1 MLSSNSNCCND
12 SFHSLSASD
21 SETED
26 SVIVTE
32 SESVSESGRE
42 STEESDMGVGG
53 SMRDAEPLEV
63 NDPCSEDMLENRKK
77 EGEADYRSRV

>member
-1 MLSSNSNCCND
+1 
-12 SFHSLSASD
+12 LSASD
-21 SETED
+21 SEMED

-63 NDPCSEDMLENRKK
+63 NDPCSEDMLENRK
-77 EGEADYRSRV
+77 ERRTTAVGFETTSNAQL